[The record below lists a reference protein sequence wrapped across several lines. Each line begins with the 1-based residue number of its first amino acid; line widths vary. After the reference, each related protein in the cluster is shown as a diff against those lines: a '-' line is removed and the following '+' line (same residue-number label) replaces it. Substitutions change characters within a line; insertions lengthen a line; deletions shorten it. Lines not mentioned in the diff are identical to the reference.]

1 MRTIRTA
8 GLALVAAL
16 ALGAVASTGASAA
29 VPELGRCVPAET
41 PHTGEYKGRSCIA
54 PAEGKGRYN
63 FIPGPGAKPKFE
75 GTSSDAPVLEMPNL
89 TISCSAATFNGEYTG
104 AKTASVTV
112 DLIGCVNLATLKK
125 CQSNPLKEGEIETP
139 VPLEGELGFIN
150 LGGRILVGLDLKHE
164 PSLVAFTCGEPAEPP
179 EVAGTVEGSVIA
191 QIAPLNS
198 MREELAL
205 RYRTAGGKQV
215 PESFEGGPK
224 DTLSVKLVSGLTTT
238 TEEAALKN
246 KLVEVLNEEAIEI
259 KAK

>member
-1 MRTIRTA
+1 MEYARRRECSWRTHARSRPPKMGKGREMRTIRTA

-125 CQSNPLKEGEIETP
+125 CQSNPLKK
-139 VPLEGELGFIN
+139 VKSKRRCRWKAN
-150 LGGRILVGLDLKHE
+150 
-164 PSLVAFTCGEPAEPP
+164 S
-179 EVAGTVEGSVIA
+179 GS
-191 QIAPLNS
+191 S
-198 MREELAL
+198 
-205 RYRTAGGKQV
+205 TW
-215 PESFEGGPK
+215 
-224 DTLSVKLVSGLTTT
+224 
-238 TEEAALKN
+238 AA
-246 KLVEVLNEEAIEI
+246 AS
-259 KAK
+259 